1 MKILLL
7 TKLFPTAI
15 DRKKENVT
23 HALYDFAKYWQKNND
38 ILVIRPFILNIQKKY
53 KFKKYSEIREE
64 IRILDLKLLNFK
76 RPASIIKALEAEEFT
91 PDVVVSHM
99 SYAVILGRELARTLE
114 IPFVMGFHKTEYVLT
129 TNKHILSY
137 LLKKEIVN
145 SMKAADV
152 IAFRSDSL
160 KRRALKEYPE
170 IARKSI
176 VANSGIPGNLMVSS
190 GVYIEKIK
198 TWKKHQKIDFITACD
213 LIGLKNVDA
222 NLHALSRFSRLDWSY
237 TIIGEGPKKKKLQ
250 KLACRLGI
258 KNKVRFLG
266 RVEREEVIRQLDQGH
281 IFLMISAP
289 ETFGIAYLEAMARGC
304 LVVGAANFG
313 IDGILKHG
321 VNGFLCNPG
330 DIHGLLSTLNE
341 ISDMTEERLA
351 SISHECFET
360 VQKLEEKKVAESYL
374 REIENIRHRSS

>member
-1 MKILLL
+1 MRILLL
-7 TKLFPTAI
+7 TKLFPTAL

-23 HALYDFAKYWQKNND
+23 HALYDFAKYWQKNHE
-38 ILVIRPFILNIQKKY
+38 ILVIRPFFLNIQKKY
-53 KFKKYSEIREE
+53 KFKKYSEIRRE
-64 IRILDLKLLNFK
+64 IKTIDLKLLNFK
-76 RPASIIKALEAEEFT
+76 NPTSIIKNLEAEKFT

-114 IPFVMGFHKTEYVLT
+114 IPFVMGFHETDYVLT

-137 LLKKEIVN
+137 FLKNEIVK
-145 SMKAADV
+145 SMEAADV

-160 KRRALKEYPE
+160 KRRTLKEHPK

-176 VANSGIPGNLMVSS
+176 LANSGIPGDLMVSS
-190 GVYIEKIK
+190 EVYIGKIK
-198 TWKKHQKIDFITACD
+198 TWKKYQKINFVTACN
-213 LIGLKNVDA
+213 LIGLKNVGA
-222 NLHALSRFSRLDWSY
+222 NLHALSRFNRLDWSY

-250 KLACRLGI
+250 KLAYQLGI

-266 RVEREEVIRQLDQGH
+266 HVERKEVIRQLDQGH

-313 IDGILKHG
+313 IDGVVKHG
-321 VNGFLCNPG
+321 VNGFLCDPG
-330 DIHGLLSTLNE
+330 DIHGLLTTLNE
-341 ISDMTEERLA
+341 ISDMTEERLS

-360 VQKLEEKKVAESYL
+360 VQKLEEKKAAESYL
-374 REIENIRHRSS
+374 REIENVWHGSL